1 MKVHVLVFKHDYI
14 VDSVIGV
21 FSSYS
26 AMLTYLKGRYDFD
39 SPVTEWSDGKGGS
52 FKSKLI
58 DNGIHYYVDY
68 VQYDV
73 IGEHSALTG
82 TISV

>member
-1 MKVHVLVFKHDYI
+1 MRVYVLAFDDIYNDYHVDGL
-14 VDSVIGV
+14 

-26 AMLTYLKGRYDFD
+26 AMLTYLKRNYSYQSEVENFGEEDCGAFTK
-39 SPVTEWSDGKGGS
+39 PLVV
-52 FKSKLI
+52 
-58 DNGIHYYVDY
+58 DNALYTVYYFIK
-68 VQYDV
+68 DV

>member
-1 MKVHVLVFKHDYI
+1 MKVYILAFDDIYNDYHVDGL
-14 VDSVIGV
+14 

-26 AMLTYLKGRYDFD
+26 AMLTYLKCNYSYQSEVENFGEEDCGAFTK
-39 SPVTEWSDGKGGS
+39 PLVV
-52 FKSKLI
+52 
-58 DNGIHYYVDY
+58 DNALYTVYYFIK
-68 VQYDV
+68 DV